1 MYPKAPTFTMKFI
14 LARGMGKAIFLIA
27 FLHSL
32 INRGAVKHEDIYTF
46 CATLDNQDQ
55 WRSSGFTARNFSLL
69 NEEYAKG
76 KLLVFDDMQIDTKR
90 NKLIEMLCVRG
101 RHNRTRIIQ
110 CEQFS
115 QATVHIETQIP
126 TFFFNTTI

>member
-14 LARGMGKAIFLIA
+14 PARGMGKTIFLIA
-27 FLHSL
+27 FFHSF
-32 INRGAVKHEDIYTF
+32 INRGVVKHEDIYTF
-46 CATLDNQDQ
+46 CPTLDNQHQ
-55 WRSSGFTARNFSLL
+55 WRSSGFTARNFSFL

-90 NKLIEMLCVRG
+90 IKLIEMLCVRG
-101 RHNRTRIIQ
+101 RLSRTGIIQ

-115 QATVHIETQIP
+115 QATAHRERQIP
-126 TFFFNTTI
+126 TFLF